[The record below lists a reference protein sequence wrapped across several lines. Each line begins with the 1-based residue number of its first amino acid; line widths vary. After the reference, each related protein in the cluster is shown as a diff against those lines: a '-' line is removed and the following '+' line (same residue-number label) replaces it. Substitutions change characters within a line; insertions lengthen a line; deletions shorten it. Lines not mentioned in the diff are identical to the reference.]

1 MLNPDARDYLR
12 HVRKRLPMRGD
23 AEERYLEQL
32 EMSLSDYCAENGPKS
47 AAEIVEAFG
56 SPQAVVDAYLSE
68 LDTGQVIRHADVRK
82 PVRACMLAALTAV
95 LLAALTAG
103 VAAFWCAEESRI
115 IESYDAPTYFSA
127 EALPEEED
135 LPG

>member
-1 MLNPDARDYLR
+1 
-12 HVRKRLPMRGD
+12 
-23 AEERYLEQL
+23 
-32 EMSLSDYCAENGPKS
+32 MSLSDYCAENGPKS
-47 AAEIVEAFG
+47 AAEIAEAFG

-115 IESYDAPTYFSA
+115 IESYDVPTYFSA
-127 EALPEEED
+127 EALSEEED